1 MGDWALF
8 IGRFHPVVVHLPIGA
23 LLVGALMA
31 WLGRTPKFEGLRP
44 ATSFVLGF
52 GALSAIAAAVFG
64 WLLASDGGYNENAL
78 FWHRWLGIAVTAL
91 SIGTWLVYR
100 GTLPLGHTLRMS
112 LVGIVVVLLGFTGHL
127 GGNLTHGEGYLIR
140 YAPSFAQRLVGLDV
154 EVAAALPADPDSII
168 VYTHL
173 VQPVLD
179 QTCVECH
186 NTNKIQGGLLLTT
199 PDQIDDGGDT
209 GPVLIPGD
217 PYESELI
224 RRITLPQ
231 SDRFFM
237 PPTGEALPYH
247 DVRILQW
254 WIEQG
259 ADYDVALADMEMDD
273 EIEQLLRQTYGVDM
287 RPKAFVEALV
297 VPPAAPEALEA
308 LLDAGFAVQP
318 LAQTSNL
325 LDVRPRLGQTITPD
339 AIALLADVS
348 RQVTWLDL
356 GGLDL
361 ADADVAPLAALTNL
375 SRLRLDRNEAL
386 SDRALDHV
394 VGLPNLT
401 SLNLY
406 GTGVTDQAVPVLAG
420 MRSLRAVYLWQSAI
434 TMEGAARLRSD
445 RPEMTVD
452 TGATFGS

>member
-8 IGRFHPVVVHLPIGA
+8 FGRFHPLVVHLPIGA

-31 WLGRTPKFEGLRP
+31 WLGRKPKFEGLRP

-52 GALSAIAAAVFG
+52 GALGAIFAAVAG
-64 WLLASDGGYNENAL
+64 WLLASGGGYDESAL
-78 FWHRWLGIAVTAL
+78 FWHRWLGVGVAVFAVV
-91 SIGTWLVYR
+91 TWLVYR
-100 GTLPLGHTLRMS
+100 GTMPLGPTLRMS
-112 LVGIVVVLLGFTGHL
+112 LVGVVVVLLSFTGHL
-127 GGNLTHGEGYLIR
+127 GGNLTHGEGYLLR
-140 YAPSFAQRLVGLDV
+140 YAPAFAQQLVGV
-154 EVAAALPADPDSII
+154 EYTVAAELPSDPDSII

-209 GPVLIPGD
+209 GPVLIPGA

-231 SDRFFM
+231 SEQEFM

-259 ADYDVALADMEMDD
+259 ADYDVALSDMDVDEEM
-273 EIEQLLRQTYGVDM
+273 EQLLLQTYGVDL
-287 RPKAFVEALV
+287 RPKAFAEALT
-297 VPPAAPEALEA
+297 VPPAEAEALAALEA
-308 LLDAGFAVQP
+308 AGFAVQP
-318 LAQTSNL
+318 LAQTTNL
-325 LDVRPRLGQTITPD
+325 LDVRPRMGQTITPE
-339 AIALLADVS
+339 AIALLEGVS
-348 RQVTWLDL
+348 SQVTWLDL
-356 GGLDL
+356 GGLNL
-361 ADADVAPLAALTNL
+361 SDADLAPLAALTNL

-386 SDRALDHV
+386 TDAVFDHL
-394 VGLPNLT
+394 GSLANLS

-406 GTGVTDQAVPVLAG
+406 GTSVSDQSVAALTA
-420 MRSLRAVYLWQSAI
+420 MRNLKAVYLWQSAV
-434 TMEGAARLRSD
+434 TAEGAARLQAS

-452 TGATFGS
+452 TGVSFGS